1 MRKRKNVA
9 DELVVAMREA
19 AEIAEG
25 NMKPAAV
32 HHFLLALDV
41 DVRAVRAGIDR
52 SRTEFARRCSSIPS
66 QLCFFLRRIGF
77 RIQDS
82 IIR

>member
-1 MRKRKNVA
+1 MRKRKNMA
-9 DELVVAMREA
+9 DELVVAMRES

-25 NMKPAAV
+25 NIKPAAV
-32 HHFLLALDV
+32 HHFPLALDV
-41 DVRAVRAGIDR
+41 DVRAGTGV

-66 QLCFFLRRIGF
+66 QLCSFSAWIGF